1 LYNNEGI
8 VNTEL
13 DLEQITQAERAFI
26 RDFTLSQD
34 KTLTEEA
41 VRAFQNL
48 IYAYFLEH
56 GRKLPWRETHD
67 PYHILVSEIMLQQT
81 QVERVLEKYD
91 VFIRAFP
98 DFHALAQASLQEILG
113 VWQGLGYN
121 RRAIALKR
129 TAEIVVALYNST
141 LPSQPDTLMKL
152 PGIGN
157 YTASAIAAFA
167 FEQPT
172 IFIETNIRTVF
183 IHFFFHNQ
191 SEIRDSEI
199 LPLIEQTLDTTR
211 PRTWYS
217 ALMDY
222 GVMLKQQHLNPS
234 RKSAHYHKQT
244 PFKGSSRELRGR
256 ILRALTRETSL
267 SEREFMQTFKMEPK
281 KLESVLIQLQEEGF
295 IKKSGNKYKIA

>member
-8 VNTEL
+8 VNTGI

-26 RDFTLSQD
+26 RDFTRSPD
-34 KTLTEEA
+34 KKLTEEA

-48 IYAYFLEH
+48 IYAYFFEH

-91 VFIRAFP
+91 AFIRAFP
-98 DFHALAQASLQEILG
+98 DFHALAQASLQEILE

-129 TAEIVVALYNST
+129 TAEIVVASHNST
-141 LPSQPDTLMKL
+141 LPSQPDTLRRL

-157 YTASAIAAFA
+157 YTASAIATFA

-183 IHFFFHNQ
+183 IHFFFHHQ
-191 SEIRDSEI
+191 SEIRDGEI

-211 PRTWYS
+211 PRTWYA

-222 GVMLKQQHLNPS
+222 GVMLKQQHLNPG
-234 RKSAHYHKQT
+234 RKSAHYYKQT
-244 PFKGSSRELRGR
+244 PFKGSNRELRGR
-256 ILRALTRETSL
+256 VLRALTHETSL
-267 SEREFMQTFKMEPK
+267 AKREFMHMLKIEPER
-281 KLESVLIQLQEEGF
+281 LESALIQLQEEGF
-295 IKKSGNKYKIA
+295 IKKSGDKYKIA